1 MSEDPNDPKKDPQQK
16 PPAEQLDELKT
27 SDEALSPKERF
38 EKTSHIALLMAYDL
52 IDKLRYWE
60 KETLKLP
67 DEDIPVRLE
76 HLAKSVDQLRDAY
89 LTFADTDF

>member
-1 MSEDPNDPKKDPQQK
+1 MSEDPNDPRQDSEQR

-27 SDEALSPKERF
+27 SDEELSPRELF
-38 EKTSHIALLMAYDL
+38 AKTSHIGLLMAYDL

-67 DEDIPVRLE
+67 DDDVPVRLE

-89 LTFADTDF
+89 LTFADLDF

>member
-1 MSEDPNDPKKDPQQK
+1 MSQGPNDPKEDPQQR
-16 PPAEQLDELKT
+16 PPAEQLDELKAT
-27 SDEALSPKERF
+27 DEELSPKERF
-38 EKTSHIALLMAYDL
+38 AKTSHIGLLMAYDL

-67 DEDIPVRLE
+67 DDEVPVRLE

-89 LTFADTDF
+89 LTFSDLDF